1 MTVRIVLTCSRSWR
15 EWSTMRS
22 ALDKV
27 QAAHPGAVL
36 VHGDAPRG
44 DRDAAY
50 LWRQLGG
57 EVEPWPAKWAECS
70 WDCPHA
76 THRKVNRA
84 GQEYCPGAG
93 MRRNAAMV
101 ESAPDLVL
109 VFVDPKSK
117 TQGASH
123 CAGLAIDAGIP
134 TLVYRQ
140 GVAGVEMH
148 NVDKGSVP

>member
-1 MTVRIVLTCSRSWR
+1 MRTVLTDAYTER
-15 EWSTMRS
+15 
-22 ALDKV
+22 
-27 QAAHPGAVL
+27 PGAVL
-36 VHGDAPRG
+36 VHGDAPKG
-44 DRDAAY
+44 DRHAAY